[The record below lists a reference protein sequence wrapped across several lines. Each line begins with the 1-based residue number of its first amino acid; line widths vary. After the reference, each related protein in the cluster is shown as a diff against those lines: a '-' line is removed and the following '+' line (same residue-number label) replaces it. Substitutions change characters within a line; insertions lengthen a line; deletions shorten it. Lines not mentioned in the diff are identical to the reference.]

1 MEISLVHRREELA
14 KMMGLEV
21 IPLYLEYG
29 KYSVNVCLT
38 VFGWVCSSVTAGTE
52 MAI

>member
-1 MEISLVHRREELA
+1 MDISLVHRREELA

-21 IPLYLEYG
+21 MLLYLEYG

-38 VFGWVCSSVTAGTE
+38 GFGWVCSSVTAGTE
-52 MAI
+52 MEI